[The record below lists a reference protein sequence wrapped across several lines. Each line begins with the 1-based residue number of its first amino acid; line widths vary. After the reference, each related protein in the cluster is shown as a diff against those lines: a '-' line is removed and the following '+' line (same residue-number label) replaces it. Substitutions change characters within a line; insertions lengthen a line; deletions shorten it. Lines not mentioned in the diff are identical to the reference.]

1 MLPSERLLDVLK
13 QPFSYSYLND
23 IEKTLADLPPL
34 SPIQA
39 SEAARIL
46 T

>member
-34 SPIQA
+34 SPNQRVA
-39 SEAARIL
+39 VYVAR
-46 T
+46 